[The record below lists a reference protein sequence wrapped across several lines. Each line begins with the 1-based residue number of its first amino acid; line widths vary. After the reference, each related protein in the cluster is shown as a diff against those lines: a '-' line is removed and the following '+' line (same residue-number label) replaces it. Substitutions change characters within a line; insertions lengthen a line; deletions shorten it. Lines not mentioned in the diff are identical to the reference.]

1 MSGIRVAWLEAFPES
16 SRKILRPTFE
26 FGKLLSRFLRIAAC
40 PACKPHGFAFLL
52 AALAA

>member
-1 MSGIRVAWLEAFPES
+1 MSGTHMAWLEAFPES

-26 FGKLLSRFLRIAAC
+26 FGKVLSRFLRIAAHPNC
-40 PACKPHGFAFLL
+40 RPHRLAFLL